1 MRTLEERI
9 KFDHGLVIGDNL
21 VTLTHAGNEKTAIV
35 NIGQRGKV
43 LCLVKPEAGDMYTSW
58 FQIKGDMTNTKNG
71 AVIVWGARNPE
82 LMNMFAGTPVTT
94 ISLEGNES

>member
-35 NIGQRGKV
+35 NIDQLNEMDTGAGR
-43 LCLVKPEAGDMYTSW
+43 LIEAMRDGS
-58 FQIKGDMTNTKNG
+58 
-71 AVIVWGARNPE
+71 AE
-82 LMNMFAGTPVTT
+82 
-94 ISLEGNES
+94 